1 MFFDFKY
8 NKIKTNKIVFK
19 IFIIYYYII
28 YYLNIT
34 FVMYSFEDTHNNPNI
49 NSLNHKTMKKL
60 LMIAMVALVSTVA
73 CKKNDD
79 KPVVDAKPSIAISVT
94 PTEIAIDTKA
104 VFTVTATKAVESDL
118 TVSIAIDKTDVLTA
132 PTSIIIKK
140 GEKVATFEGTAKAE
154 GTATATISCA
164 DATITGTT
172 AIVKVVAEIAEPN
185 KLTSEA
191 PNLTFSTASEDISID
206 VILTLKEAVDG
217 KIELELNYNFD
228 KYDWINTDGFPT
240 GVSWSE
246 YPVEFPAGET
256 THTFSIL
263 VEQGNAGTLPLML
276 ISISG
281 AGAED
286 VEFEPT
292 EYDFVVTK

>member
-1 MFFDFKY
+1 
-8 NKIKTNKIVFK
+8 
-19 IFIIYYYII
+19 
-28 YYLNIT
+28 
-34 FVMYSFEDTHNNPNI
+34 MYSFEDTHNNPNI